1 MTATHAQ
8 RKALGDFGERVAVRY
23 LTDLGFTVVDRNW
36 RCSDGE
42 LDIVAVDGGDLVVCE
57 VKTRTS
63 GRFGTPFEA
72 VTDDKAHRLRRL
84 GWRWVRE
91 HRDLAG
97 GRRVRVDV
105 IAVMA
110 GARGAAEVDHR
121 IAVV

>member
-8 RKALGDFGERVAVRY
+8 RKALGDFGERVAVRF
-23 LTDLGFTVVDRNW
+23 LTDRGFTVVDRNW

-42 LDIVAVDGGDLVVCE
+42 LDIVAIDGAELVVCE

-63 GRFGTPFEA
+63 LRFGTPFEA

-84 GWRWVRE
+84 GWRWARE
-91 HRDLAG
+91 HHDVAS

-105 IAVMA
+105 VSVMA
-110 GARGAAEVDHR
+110 GARGAAEVEHR
-121 IAVV
+121 AAVV

>member
-8 RKALGDFGERVAVRY
+8 RKALGDFGERVAVRF
-23 LTDLGFTVVDRNW
+23 LTDLGFTVLDRNW

-42 LDIVAVDGGDLVVCE
+42 LDIVAIDGGDLVVCE

-72 VTDDKAHRLRRL
+72 VTEDKAHRLRRL

-97 GRRVRVDV
+97 GRPVRVDV

>member
-8 RKALGDFGERVAVRY
+8 RKALGDFGERTAARFLV
-23 LTDLGFTVVDRNW
+23 DLGYALVDRNW
-36 RCSDGE
+36 RCPDGE
-42 LDIVAVDGGDLVVCE
+42 LDIVAIDGADLVVCE

-105 IAVMA
+105 VAVMA

>member
-8 RKALGDFGERVAVRY
+8 RKALGDFGERVAVRF
-23 LTDLGFTVVDRNW
+23 LTDRGFTVVDRNW

-42 LDIVAVDGGDLVVCE
+42 LDIVAIDGAELVVCE

-63 GRFGTPFEA
+63 HRFGTPFEA

-84 GWRWVRE
+84 GWRWARE
-91 HRDLAG
+91 HHDVAS

-105 IAVMA
+105 VSVMA
-110 GARGAAEVDHR
+110 GARGAAEVEHR
-121 IAVV
+121 AAVV